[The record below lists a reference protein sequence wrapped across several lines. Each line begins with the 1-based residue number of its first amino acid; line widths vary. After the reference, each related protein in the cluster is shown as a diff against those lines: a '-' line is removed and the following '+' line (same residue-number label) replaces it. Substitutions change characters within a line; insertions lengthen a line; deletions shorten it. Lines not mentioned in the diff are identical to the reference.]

1 MTTTPAPPAGP
12 DLDPSGETPAR
23 GAMRRALAPLV
34 AGGTLSA
41 AQADAVLVVLAPLVE
56 APAEAAAG
64 PTVVP
69 AGPAGPPAPTEAAAD
84 RAVVPAGPEPAPG
97 RLEGA
102 TPAGERALAPWR
114 GRLLEA
120 AVYLGSAFVLA
131 AVGVVVQQ
139 RWSAMPRGGQLL
151 LAGSLAA
158 VALAA
163 GLVVSWPVRPRRAG
177 STEPRHAVRRRS
189 GSVVLTLG
197 VALAVATVA
206 LAVGEGRWQPVS
218 AAGAAVLL
226 MVGVQV
232 LAPSVLAELAVF
244 GAGVALV
251 TAVPDVAMPAPSGE
265 GAAGSFDW
273 EAVDVL
279 RGSLL
284 LGYGA
289 AWAWGA
295 SRRLPHRELAVA
307 LGLGVG
313 VIGAMSTAAKGQP
326 LAAALLGVLAVA
338 AVLTY
343 LRDPA
348 WPWVVGAVGAVF
360 FAVLLV
366 GHRTLGPALTFLVAG
381 VVLLG
386 GTAAAVA
393 LGRWRSRRGGGG

>member
-23 GAMRRALAPLV
+23 GALRHALSPLV
-34 AGGTLSA
+34 AQGTLTA
-41 AQADAVLVVLAPLVE
+41 AQVDAVLVVLAPLVE
-56 APAEAAAG
+56 VG
-64 PTVVP
+64 
-69 AGPAGPPAPTEAAAD
+69 AGPA
-84 RAVVPAGPEPAPG
+84 VLPAGPEPAPDRRG
-97 RLEGA
+97 GA
-102 TPAGERALAPWR
+102 APTSPTEAAAGPALVPAETGSAPAGAPWR

-139 RWSAMPRGGQLL
+139 RWSLISLGGRLL
-151 LAGSLAA
+151 LAGGLAA

-163 GLVVSWPVRPRRAG
+163 GLVVSWPVRPRPAG
-177 STEPRHAVRRRS
+177 SGETGHAVRRRS

-197 VALAVATVA
+197 VALTVATVA

-218 AAGAAVLL
+218 AAATAVAL
-226 MVGVQV
+226 MVGVQL

-251 TAVPDVAMPAPSGE
+251 TALPDAAMPWPAGE
-265 GAAGSFDW
+265 DGADTYDW
-273 EAVDVL
+273 ATVDLV
-279 RGSLL
+279 RGALL
-284 LGYGA
+284 LAYGV
-289 AWAWGA
+289 AWAWVV

-307 LGLGVG
+307 LGLAVG
-313 VIGAMSTAAKGQP
+313 VVGAMSTAARGEP

-343 LRDPA
+343 LRDPVC
-348 WPWVVGAVGAVF
+348 PWVVGAVGAVF

-366 GHRTLGPALTFLVAG
+366 GNRTLGPALTFLVAG

-386 GTAAAVA
+386 GTAGAVA
-393 LGRWRSRRGGGG
+393 LGRRRSRRAGGG